1 MILIAARSPGYART
15 WGWCAMTGGVTADI
29 VLPIIIAVALTTWLC
44 LVFYANA
51 HPHRGRYSS
60 DLPTEV
66 RGGSFQAVE
75 GGRQLMPI
83 PEHRPAAVPGQ
94 RQPAASETYQ
104 VPAGSATAR
113 AEHEGA
119 TEDEVET
126 RPMAGRPPA

>member
-1 MILIAARSPGYART
+1 MPKT
-15 WGWCAMTGGVTADI
+15 WGVVAMTGGVTADI
-29 VLPIIIAVALTTWLC
+29 VLPIVIAVALATWLS
-44 LVFYANA
+44 LLFYANA

-83 PEHRPAAVPGQ
+83 PEHRPTLPGQ
-94 RQPAASETYQ
+94 RQPATSESYR

-113 AEHEGA
+113 APHEGA

-126 RPMAGRPPA
+126 RPLAAHPPA